1 VKRKRI
7 PPKEK
12 AVLLAAFAAEPRPS
26 AAARDSLAA
35 QTGLT
40 AAMVG
45 NWFDSER
52 KRVKAAAPAPDQA
65 AGEGGAAADGSVES
79 PDACTPGGAVTPAAA
94 MRKRK
99 AGAYEAPTG
108 DASRE
113 ALSAALAAEAE
124 ALAAALDEPRAD
136 LFALLPRGSAA
147 GHLSRAVRGPLRG
160 GAACC
165 CVCVRAARRGAPAT
179 LLARGSAPRATA
191 QGHSLLSAARAKT
204 RTTLV
209 AHSSLLSHARAR
221 HAPPR
226 AGRCAGGGRAPAARR
241 AS

>member
-1 VKRKRI
+1 
-7 PPKEK
+7 
-12 AVLLAAFAAEPRPS
+12 VLLAAFAAEPRPS

-40 AAMVG
+40 AATVG

-65 AGEGGAAADGSVES
+65 AGEGAAAADGSGDS

-99 AGAYEAPTG
+99 AGAYEAPTD

-113 ALSAALAAEAE
+113 ALTAALAAEAA

-136 LFALLPRGSAA
+136 LFALLPRGAAA
-147 GHLSRAVRGPLRG
+147 GHLSRAVRGPC
-160 GAACC
+160 A
-165 CVCVRAARRGAPAT
+165 AARRATVCACDGA
-179 LLARGSAPRATA
+179 ARRAGRAPRARQQRSARSPRALAAFGGVREKHA
-191 QGHSLLSAARAKT
+191 QPSFVVASLLSPLT
-204 RTTLV
+204 RL
-209 AHSSLLSHARAR
+209 RAR

-226 AGRCAGGGRAPAARR
+226 AGRRAGGGRAPAARR